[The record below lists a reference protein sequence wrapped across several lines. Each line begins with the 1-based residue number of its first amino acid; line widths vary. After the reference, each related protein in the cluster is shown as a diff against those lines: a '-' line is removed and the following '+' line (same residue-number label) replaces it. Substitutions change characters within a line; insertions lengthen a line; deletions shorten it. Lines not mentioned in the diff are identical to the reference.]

1 MSKNNGVMC
10 HDSRKPVC
18 EGKNKITG
26 RCSCLSDV
34 YSGNS
39 CPFYKPD
46 FKVTNGKYYDY
57 KVRSGYFD

>member
-1 MSKNNGVMC
+1 MNRTNGVKC
-10 HDSRKPVC
+10 CDSRKPDC
-18 EGKNKITG
+18 GGKNKNTG

-46 FKVTNGKYYDY
+46 FKVTDGKAYSYRPERC
-57 KVRSGYFD
+57 K

>member
-1 MSKNNGVMC
+1 MNRTNGVKC
-10 HDSRKPVC
+10 CDSRKPDC
-18 EGKNKITG
+18 GGKNKNTG

-46 FKVTNGKYYDY
+46 FKVTDGKVYSYRPERC
-57 KVRSGYFD
+57 K

>member
-1 MSKNNGVMC
+1 MNRTNGVKC
-10 HDSRKPVC
+10 CDSRKPDC
-18 EGKNKITG
+18 GCKNKNTG

-46 FKVTNGKYYDY
+46 FKVTDGKVYSYRPERC
-57 KVRSGYFD
+57 K